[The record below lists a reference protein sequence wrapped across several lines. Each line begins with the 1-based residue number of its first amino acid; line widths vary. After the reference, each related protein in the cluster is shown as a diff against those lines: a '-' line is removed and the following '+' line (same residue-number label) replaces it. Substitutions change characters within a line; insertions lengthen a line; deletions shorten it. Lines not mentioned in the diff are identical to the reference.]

1 MAAPFTLPR
10 FYPILDAGLLAR
22 AGIPVEIFARQ
33 LREAGVRFL
42 QYRDKDG
49 SDKTVLETAALLRGI
64 FPAPHCRLILN
75 DRAALCRAAAFDGV
89 HLGQEDMEPAEAHAL
104 LGPGAILGL
113 STHSPQQ
120 PAQAAAAPVDYV
132 AIGPI
137 YSTSSKLNPD
147 PVLGLDGLR
156 AARGQTAKPLV
167 AIGGITQ
174 ALCRSVLGAGAD
186 SISVISALLPGT
198 RSTRE
203 LAEEFLLLAGE

>member
-22 AGIPVEIFARQ
+22 AGIPVETFARQ
-33 LREAGVRFL
+33 LREAGVSFL

-49 SDKTVLETAALLRGI
+49 CDEKVLQTAALLRRI

-75 DRAALCRAAAFDGV
+75 DRVALCRAAAFDGV
-89 HLGQEDMEPAEAHAL
+89 HLGQEDMEPSQARSL

-113 STHSPQQ
+113 STHSPRQL
-120 PAQAAAAPVDYV
+120 AQAAAGPVDYV

-137 YSTSSKLNPD
+137 YATSSKLNPD
-147 PVLGLDGLR
+147 PVVGLEGLR
-156 AARGQTAKPLV
+156 AARAETAKPLA

-174 ALCRSVLGAGAD
+174 ASCRSVLGAGAD
-186 SISVISALLPGT
+186 SVSVISALLPGT
-198 RSTRE
+198 KSTRE
-203 LAEEFLLLAGE
+203 LAEEFLLRAAG

>member
-10 FYPILDAGLLAR
+10 LYPILDAGLLAR
-22 AGIPVEIFARQ
+22 AGIPVETFARQ

-49 SDKTVLETAALLRGI
+49 CDEKVLQTAALLRSV
-64 FPAPHCRLILN
+64 FPSPECRLILN

-89 HLGQEDMEPAEAHAL
+89 HLGQEDMEPAEARAL
-104 LGPGAILGL
+104 LEPGAVLGL
-113 STHSPQQ
+113 STHSPRQL
-120 PAQAAAAPVDYV
+120 AQADASPVDYL

-137 YSTSSKLNPD
+137 YATSSKLNPD

-156 AARGQTAKPLV
+156 AARGRTTKPLV

-174 ALCRSVLGAGAD
+174 ASCRSVLGAGAD
-186 SISVISALLPGT
+186 SVSVISALLPGT
-198 RSTRE
+198 KSTRE
-203 LAEEFLLLAGE
+203 LAKEFLLLAGG